1 MPQLTRNFVNC
12 PTMRYVET
20 AAEFL
25 LESEKRYDVLFS
37 MEVLEYVENPAFFL
51 PTCPE
56 LVKGSYPQVT

>member
-1 MPQLTRNFVNC
+1 
-12 PTMRYVET
+12 MRYVET